1 MGNRLSKIVTYT
13 GEKGETG
20 LGNGERVSK
29 DVLRIHALGEVD
41 ELNAYIGLLLCESLS
56 EEMQTQL
63 RTIQQDLFDF
73 GGELSIPGLA
83 LICTTHITRLEKDLI
98 QYNQTLPPL
107 ENFILP
113 GGTRSAALMHV
124 CRTVCRRVERTV
136 VRLHHLESLNAN
148 VLSYINRLSDMFFVL
163 ARVLNQVHAQVE
175 PLWEQER
182 EV

>member
-1 MGNRLSKIVTYT
+1 MGNRLSKIVTHT

-29 DVLRIHALGEVD
+29 DALRVHALGEVD
-41 ELNAYIGLLLCESLS
+41 ELNSYIGLLLCESLS
-56 EEMQTQL
+56 EEIQTQL

-73 GGELSIPGLA
+73 GGELSIPGLV
-83 LICTTHITRLEKDLI
+83 LIYTMHITELEKKLI
-98 QYNQTLPPL
+98 QYNKTLPPL

-124 CRTVCRRVERTV
+124 CRTVCRRVERTIV
-136 VRLHHLESLNAN
+136 NLHHLEPLNAN

-163 ARVLNQVHAQVE
+163 ARVLNQAHAQPE
-175 PLWEQER
+175 PLWEQKR
-182 EV
+182 TV